1 LRSDQRLLIPILL
14 VSVISRVGMA
24 LYLGDHAVPT
34 PAAYDQVFFHDVG
47 LNLLSGD
54 GFSFSTPPW
63 GFIEPNRPSAFI
75 SFAYGLFIAGV
86 YAAFGPHPLLARVV
100 QALLCSLTPWLVYRL
115 ARRMLAS
122 PPTVAGGMTMVPII
136 AAAVSAVY
144 TYFVYYSA
152 TLMTEGLY
160 LLAVA
165 WALVLTVD
173 LSIQPSMARWAL
185 WGLAV
190 GLASLLRQVFMPIA
204 LLLFAYAVWRTWPDR
219 QRRVRP
225 AHVLAALA
233 VGTAL
238 ILPWTVRNYLV
249 FHRFLLLN
257 SQAGLALW
265 NANHPDLG
273 THFEAAAM
281 FPIPDDLRGLNEVD
295 LTNELM
301 RRGVQEILAD
311 PRRFLLLSLD
321 RLRIWLIFWPM
332 RESSLFS
339 NIARPLSF
347 GISLPFIIVGLVRS
361 AREWRRWLLLYLF
374 IGLYTFIHVI
384 SWVQIRYRMPVDL
397 ALVPF
402 TALGICTCWGWLQRL
417 RARRPGGHSTPA

>member
-1 LRSDQRLLIPILL
+1 
-14 VSVISRVGMA
+14 VG
-24 LYLGDHAVPT
+24 
-34 PAAYDQVFFHDVG
+34 
-47 LNLLSGD
+47 
-54 GFSFSTPPW
+54 
-63 GFIEPNRPSAFI
+63 I
-75 SFAYGLFIAGV
+75 
-86 YAAFGPHPLLARVV
+86 
-100 QALLCSLTPWLVYRL
+100 
-115 ARRMLAS
+115 
-122 PPTVAGGMTMVPII
+122 
-136 AAAVSAVY
+136 
-144 TYFVYYSA
+144 
-152 TLMTEGLY
+152 
-160 LLAVA
+160 
-165 WALVLTVD
+165 
-173 LSIQPSMARWAL
+173 
-185 WGLAV
+185 
-190 GLASLLRQVFMPIA
+190 ASLLRQVFMPVA
-204 LLLFAYAVWRTWPDR
+204 VLLFFYAVLATWRDAS
-219 QRRVRP
+219 RRVRLSH
-225 AHVLAALA
+225 AAIAVLVPAAL
-233 VGTAL
+233 
-238 ILPWTVRNYLV
+238 IMPWTIRNYIV
-249 FHRFLLLN
+249 FDRFLLLN
-257 SQAGLALW
+257 SQAGHTLW

-281 FPIPDDLRGLNEVD
+281 FPIPEDLRGLNEVD

-361 AREWRRWLLLYLF
+361 AREWRRWLLLYFF